1 MDETEMIARGKEV
14 FEECYRGVVPLPE
27 VDPRAFSG
35 MTMKMFAD
43 FWGDGRLSFREK
55 RLIVLGVLAGMGA
68 DSSLFTIHA
77 KSALRNGELSAED
90 LRAVVLMALPYVG
103 YPNASPLF
111 VATETMLAEEQA
123 EG

>member
-1 MDETEMIARGKEV
+1 MDETEMISRGIEV
-14 FEECYRGVVPLPE
+14 FEACYRGVVPLPE
-27 VDPRAFSG
+27 VDPTGYTG

-43 FWGDGRLSFREK
+43 FWGDGRLSFRDK

-68 DSSLFTIHA
+68 DSSLFTVHA
-77 KSALRNGELSAED
+77 RSALRNGELSAED

-103 YPNASPLF
+103 YPNASPIF

-123 EG
+123 E